1 MSPGNRTLTAAG
13 LTLLDDSGN
22 RKVGTAEDCC
32 CPPEYPCDQ
41 CEAGGLASEDFY
53 IEIDGT
59 TLNTTCYDANN
70 TGEDCDLFD
79 GQAAKVTSTT
89 FDGVTEIVVWQSTF
103 GDGYPSACCW
113 GRSTLPITYQR
124 DSEPDNLCPLTT
136 PTTVN
141 DSGTLLVAITSD
153 TIRVFVMISYLG
165 AQILVFYGEAAFDCT
180 STTPIELENQLSTFT
195 GQECFGWDYY
205 A

>member
-1 MSPGNRTLTAAG
+1 
-13 LTLLDDSGN
+13 
-22 RKVGTAEDCC
+22 
-32 CPPEYPCDQ
+32 
-41 CEAGGLASEDFY
+41 
-53 IEIDGT
+53 
-59 TLNTTCYDANN
+59 
-70 TGEDCDLFD
+70 
-79 GQAAKVTSTT
+79 
-89 FDGVTEIVVWQSTF
+89 
-103 GDGYPSACCW
+103 
-113 GRSTLPITYQR
+113 
-124 DSEPDNLCPLTT
+124 LCPLTT

-205 A
+205 ACNEEPGAVTSESCGDFVNCETWDAGGTITLYPGGAP